1 MEERFTLYCPN
12 GKHGVNTLNCK
23 ARYDNEGKPIYP
35 DGWQVLSEEQ
45 VQGLAFKSLAWEDGK
60 LVPYY
65 KTSEEIL
72 AEINEEKKQK
82 ARKELHELETWF
94 TNVYDAQIKQAQRC
108 ERLGVAYDNKYGT
121 VAELDQIATEK
132 ATRIRELRAILKI

>member
-1 MEERFTLYCPN
+1 MAKESRT
-12 GKHGVNTLNCK
+12 KK
-23 ARYDNEGKPIYP
+23 
-35 DGWQVLSEEQ
+35 
-45 VQGLAFKSLAWEDGK
+45 
-60 LVPYY
+60 
-65 KTSEEIL
+65 
-72 AEINEEKKQK
+72 EKKQK
-82 ARKELHELETWF
+82 ARQEIREIETWF